1 MRVLLPIL
9 VLIAALAALLM
20 VPSEKPIFG
29 MNHGAFGGASLGA
42 AMLVFFIANGALRI
56 GPSAIARVVGSA
68 LIWALVIVLLAEV
81 YAYRF
86 EFADI
91 GARMLEDLIP
101 SEPTVGQ
108 GGEVIIRSRFGGEFV
123 VPAKVNDRP
132 VNFVFDTGATNVVLT
147 AEDAARIGVDPRA
160 LDFEA
165 PVATANGSALAAPIR
180 LDRVSVGPIVV
191 RNVRALVTRP
201 GAMRESLLGMSFL
214 ERLDSFAVERGK
226 LVLKAK

>member
-9 VLIAALAALLM
+9 VLLAALAALLM

-29 MNHGAFGGASLGA
+29 MSHSAFGGASLGA
-42 AMLVFFIANGALRI
+42 AMLVFLTASGALRI

-81 YAYRF
+81 YTYRS

-108 GGEVIIRSRFGGEFV
+108 GGEVIIKSRFGGEFV

-132 VNFVFDTGATNVVLT
+132 VSFVFDTGATNVVLT
-147 AEDAARIGVDPRA
+147 AEDAAA
-160 LDFEA
+160 
-165 PVATANGSALAAPIR
+165 SALICASSTSGRRSPPPTDQRSPRRSGSTGFRWGPSWCATFARWSPAPAR
-180 LDRVSVGPIVV
+180 CA
-191 RNVRALVTRP
+191 RACS
-201 GAMRESLLGMSFL
+201 A
-214 ERLDSFAVERGK
+214 
-226 LVLKAK
+226 